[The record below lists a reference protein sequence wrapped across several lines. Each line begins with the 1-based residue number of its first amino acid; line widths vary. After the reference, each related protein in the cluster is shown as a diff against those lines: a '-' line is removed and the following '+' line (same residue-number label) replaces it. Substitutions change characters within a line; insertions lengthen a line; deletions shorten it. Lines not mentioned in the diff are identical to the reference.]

1 MPGRPSGRSSALER
15 PRQAG
20 PGTALVAADPS
31 VSALRAVA
39 AHLALCTLDGEGRIL
54 AVNERFCA
62 LAAADR
68 DRLLGWGLDVLRMEH
83 VGRPLLEAAS
93 PALARGEAWQGEVRL
108 VDVEDRER
116 WAEGSLVE
124 LAADPHGGRQ
134 LLLALTETTARRRAE
149 AALARL
155 EGRMRQLVAGSP
167 LVLYAT
173 SWGEAFRRLSYVSE
187 GVRTVLG
194 HRREAALAPGFW
206 ERHVHPEDR
215 ASVLARLPVLHR
227 EGHLEVEYRLRAA
240 DGGWRWV
247 RDHLRLVRD
256 PAGRPTEI
264 AGAMVDVTERRRA
277 EDALR
282 ESERNLR
289 TLAEHAGDAIL
300 VVQGGVLVYANR
312 AAHELLGWEPGTLAG
327 AALGE
332 IASRSGRRA
341 LEALVGRWLAGAPA
355 PARSD
360 GRLRRRDGTTV
371 EAEMTA
377 SRILWDGEP
386 AVVVAARDVGVR
398 RAAERELR
406 RARDE
411 ARAAERAKAALLAN
425 TSHEIRTPLAG
436 VIGMLELVEG
446 ETLPP
451 RVRRRV
457 ANARAAARHLMHLL
471 DGLLELSRLEAGA
484 FPVRPEPVRLAALL
498 EEVAQGFADAAAR
511 KGLTVDWR
519 VDPALREPVRSD
531 PVRLRQVLSNLV
543 GNAVKFT
550 ERGGSIEI
558 EALPEGEGRLRIE
571 VRDTGC
577 GIAPADLERVF
588 RPFAQ
593 ADESAARRHG
603 GTGLGLAIARQ
614 ISERLGGT
622 LEATSTPGRGSRFT
636 LHLRRETAGVAEAA
650 PGPLAGLRVGVACG
664 GFAGAALEAALRLL
678 GAEPAAPDAGG
689 LDAVVGEPGALPEPR
704 GDCRRVAV
712 CAPWEHGVG
721 RGADAVVHRPLVLDE
736 LARAVVGREDAPEA
750 RDGPSRRAPAGGDA
764 VRVLVVEDD
773 PVNREVA
780 VGLLERIG
788 CAVVAEPAAEPA
800 LARLRR
806 RERFDLV
813 LMDCQLP
820 GMDGYQ
826 AVRALRAWEAYSGV
840 PRARVVAMTAHAMAG
855 DRERC
860 LAVGMDGYL
869 CKPVAPGEL
878 EALVAEVR
886 GEGHARTSGETPPP
900 AAGGGA
906 LDAAR
911 LETLRAS
918 LGPAFA
924 RAVRLFLDG
933 LDARLE
939 AIGRAAGADDGEAL
953 LREAHALKGAAANL
967 GATELAKAADA
978 AVQAVRAGRLREAVD
993 AAAAIPPAA
1002 AAAREALAALLESAA

>member
-1 MPGRPSGRSSALER
+1 MPGRPSRLSSALER
-15 PRQAG
+15 PPQADC
-20 PGTALVAADPS
+20 GTALVAADPS
-31 VSALRAVA
+31 ASALRAVA
-39 AHLALCTLDGEGRIL
+39 AHLALCTLDGDGRIL

-68 DRLLGWGLDVLRMEH
+68 DRLLGWGLDVLHVEH
-83 VGRPLLEAAS
+83 AGRPLLEAAA
-93 PALARGEAWQGEVRL
+93 PALGHGGIWEGEVRL

-116 WAEGSLVE
+116 WAEASLLV
-124 LAADPHGGRQ
+124 LARDPRAGCQ
-134 LLLALTETTARRRAE
+134 ILLALTETTARRRAE

-173 SWGEAFRRLSYVSE
+173 PCSGAFGRLTYVSE
-187 GVRTVLG
+187 GVRTLLG

-215 ASVLARLPVLHR
+215 ASVLARLPALFH

-256 PAGRPTEI
+256 PQGRPAEI

-289 TLAEHAGDAIL
+289 TLAEHVGDALL

-312 AAHELLGWEPGTLAG
+312 AAHELLGREAGALAG
-327 AALGE
+327 AGLEE
-332 IASRSGRRA
+332 ILMPEERGA
-341 LEALVGRWLAGAPA
+341 LETLVERWLAGEPA
-355 PARSD
+355 PARGD
-360 GRLRRRDGTTV
+360 GRLRRRDGTAV
-371 EAEMTA
+371 EVEMTA

-593 ADESAARRHG
+593 ADESAARRHT
-603 GTGLGLAIARQ
+603 GTGLGLAIARE
-614 ISERLGGT
+614 IAGRLGGS
-622 LEATSTPGRGSRFT
+622 LEAESAPGRGSRFT
-636 LHLRRETAGVAEAA
+636 VFLPREAA
-650 PGPLAGLRVGVACG
+650 SAAEPAPAPLAGLRVGVACG

-678 GAEPAAPDAGG
+678 GAEPAAPHAGG
-689 LDAVVGEPGALPEPR
+689 LDAVVGEPGALPPPGAGR
-704 GDCRRVAV
+704 RRVAV
-712 CAPWEHGVG
+712 CVPWEHGAEE
-721 RGADAVVHRPLVLDE
+721 GADAVVHRPLVLDE
-736 LARAVVGREDAPEA
+736 LARAVAGRRDAPEA
-750 RDGPSRRAPAGGDA
+750 RDGAPRRAPAGGDV

-788 CAVVAEPAAEPA
+788 CEVVAEPAAEPA
-800 LARLRR
+800 LARLQR

-820 GMDGYQ
+820 GMDGYE
-826 AVRALRAWEAYSGV
+826 AVRALRTWEAASGA
-840 PRARVVAMTAHAMAG
+840 PRTRVVAMTAHAMAG

-869 CKPVAPGEL
+869 CKPVSCGEL
-878 EALVAEVR
+878 EAFVTEVR
-886 GEGHARTSGETPPP
+886 GDGGAPPTGEEGPP
-900 AAGGGA
+900 AGDGGA

-911 LETLRAS
+911 LENLRAS

-939 AIGRAAGADDGEAL
+939 AIGRAAGAGDGEAL

-967 GATELAKAADA
+967 GAVGLAKAADA
-978 AVQAVRAGRLREAVD
+978 AVRAVRAGRLREAAE
-993 AAAAIPPAA
+993 AAGAIPPAA
-1002 AAAREALAALLESAA
+1002 AAAREALAAALESAA

>member
-1 MPGRPSGRSSALER
+1 MPGRPSGTTNALER
-15 PRQAG
+15 RPRAG
-20 PGTALVAADPS
+20 GGTALVAADPS
-31 VSALRAVA
+31 ASALRAVA

-62 LAAADR
+62 LAGADR
-68 DRLLGWGLDVLRMEH
+68 ERLLGWGLDVLRMEH
-83 VGRPLLEAAS
+83 AGRPLLEAAA

-108 VDVEDRER
+108 VDVEDQER

-124 LAADPHGGRQ
+124 LAADPRRGRQ

-173 SWGEAFRRLSYVSE
+173 PWDEAFRRLSYVSE
-187 GVRTVLG
+187 GVRTLLG

-215 ASVLARLPVLHR
+215 ASVLARLPVLYR

-247 RDHLRLVRD
+247 RDHLRLARD
-256 PAGRPTEI
+256 PQGSPAEI

-300 VVQGGVLVYANR
+300 VVQDGVLVYANR
-312 AAHELLGWEPGTLAG
+312 AAHELLGREPGSLAG

-332 IASRSGRRA
+332 IASRRGRRA

-360 GRLRRRDGTTV
+360 GWLRRRDGTAV
-371 EAEMTA
+371 EVEMTA

-436 VIGMLELVEG
+436 VIGMLELIEG
-446 ETLPP
+446 EALPP
-451 RVRRRV
+451 RARRRV
-457 ANARAAARHLMHLL
+457 ANARAAARHLMRLL
-471 DGLLELSRLEAGA
+471 DELLELSRLEAGA
-484 FPVRPEPVRLAALL
+484 FPVRPEPVRLAALV
-498 EEVAQGFADAAAR
+498 EEVAQGFADAAAA
-511 KGLTVDWR
+511 KGLTLDWR
-519 VDPALREPVRSD
+519 VDPALRAPVRTD

-550 ERGGSIEI
+550 ERGGIEI
-558 EALPEGEGRLRIE
+558 EALPDGEGRVRVE

-603 GTGLGLAIARQ
+603 GTGLGLAIAREVA
-614 ISERLGGT
+614 ERLGGT
-622 LEATSTPGRGSRFT
+622 LEVDSTPGRGSRFT
-636 LHLRRETAGVAEAA
+636 VRLPRQAAGAAEAA
-650 PGPLAGLRVGVACG
+650 PAPLARLRVGVACG

-689 LDAVVGEPGALPEPR
+689 LDAVVGEPGALPPP
-704 GDCRRVAV
+704 GGGLRRVAV
-712 CAPWEHGVG
+712 CAPWEHGAG
-721 RGADAVVHRPLVLDE
+721 GGADAIVHRPLALEE
-736 LARAVVGREDAPEA
+736 LARAVAGRQDAPEA
-750 RDGPSRRAPAGGDA
+750 RVGAPRRAPAGGDV

-788 CAVVAEPAAEPA
+788 CEVVAEPAAEPA

-826 AVRALRAWEAYSGV
+826 AVRALRAWEASSGV

-886 GEGHARTSGETPPP
+886 GKGHARTSGETPPP

-906 LDAAR
+906 LDPAR

-939 AIGRAAGADDGEAL
+939 SIGRAAGAGDGEAL

-967 GATELAKAADA
+967 GATGLAKAADA
-978 AVQAVRAGRLREAVD
+978 AVQAVRAGRLREAAD

-1002 AAAREALAALLESAA
+1002 AAAREALAALLESTA

>member
-1 MPGRPSGRSSALER
+1 MPGRPSRKSSALER
-15 PRQAG
+15 PPQAG
-20 PGTALVAADPS
+20 RGTALVAADPS
-31 VSALRAVA
+31 ASALRAVA

-83 VGRPLLEAAS
+83 AGRPLLEAAS

-206 ERHVHPEDR
+206 ERHVHPADR

-289 TLAEHAGDAIL
+289 TLAEHVGDALL
-300 VVQGGVLVYANR
+300 VVQDGVLVYANR

-332 IASRSGRRA
+332 IASRRGRRA
-341 LEALVGRWLAGAPA
+341 LEALVGRWLAGEPA
-355 PARSD
+355 PTRSD

-386 AVVVAARDVGVR
+386 AVVVAARDVGVQ

-446 ETLPP
+446 EALPP
-451 RVRRRV
+451 RARRRV
-457 ANARAAARHLMHLL
+457 ANARNAARHLMRLL
-471 DGLLELSRLEAGA
+471 DELLELSRLEAGA
-484 FPVRPEPVRLAALL
+484 FPVRPEPVRLAALV
-498 EEVAQGFADAAAR
+498 EEVAQGFADAAAAKR
-511 KGLTVDWR
+511 LTLDWR
-519 VDPALREPVRSD
+519 VDPALRAPVRTD

-550 ERGGSIEI
+550 EHGGIEI
-558 EALPEGEGRLRIE
+558 EALPDGEGRMRVE

-577 GIAPADLERVF
+577 GIGAADLERVF

-614 ISERLGGT
+614 IAERLGGT

-636 LHLRRETAGVAEAA
+636 LHLPREAAGVAEAA

-664 GFAGAALEAALRLL
+664 GFVGAALEAALRLL

-689 LDAVVGEPGALPEPR
+689 LDAVVGEPGALPPPGR
-704 GDCRRVAV
+704 GCRRVAV
-712 CAPWEHGVG
+712 CVPWEPGA
-721 RGADAVVHRPLVLDE
+721 RDGADAGVHRPLVLDE
-736 LARAVVGREDAPEA
+736 LARAVAGREDAPEA
-750 RDGPSRRAPAGGDA
+750 RGGAPRRAPAGGDA
-764 VRVLVVEDD
+764 GRVLVVEDD

-788 CAVVAEPAAEPA
+788 CEVVAEPAAEPA

-820 GMDGYQ
+820 GMDGYE
-826 AVRALRAWEAYSGV
+826 AVRALRAWEATAGA
-840 PRARVVAMTAHAMAG
+840 PRTRVVAMTAHAMPG

-886 GEGHARTSGETPPP
+886 GDADTHPP
-900 AAGGGA
+900 AGA
-906 LDAAR
+906 
-911 LETLRAS
+911 
-918 LGPAFA
+918 
-924 RAVRLFLDG
+924 
-933 LDARLE
+933 
-939 AIGRAAGADDGEAL
+939 
-953 LREAHALKGAAANL
+953 
-967 GATELAKAADA
+967 
-978 AVQAVRAGRLREAVD
+978 
-993 AAAAIPPAA
+993 PPA
-1002 AAAREALAALLESAA
+1002 